1 MGNIMQKIAFKAEY
15 LSICAPCV
23 ASEETRYYLKG
34 ISLSGWIA
42 AATDGHVLILARL
55 DSDPESVAIKP
66 TEFKPEPIILPL
78 SKDLLKHCREA
89 RKDHGT
95 RYVVVSRGEGL
106 KVTIRIVVANCGQA
120 AIEAAASGAAVY
132 TWETQLI
139 DGTFPDY
146 RHVLPRAETIPA
158 VAPAFNLSLLDKFS
172 IAAGSG
178 GARIVPTAANKP
190 AAVTFS
196 RSDVF
201 GVIMPM
207 RNDDHASPASPPAW
221 LA

>member
-1 MGNIMQKIAFKAEY
+1 MGNVMKIAFKAEY

-23 ASEETRYYLKG
+23 SDEKTRYYLQG
-34 ISLSGWIA
+34 VSLSGWIA
-42 AATDGHVLILARL
+42 AATDGHVMILARL
-55 DSDPESVAIKP
+55 DSDPESVALEP
-66 TEFKPEPIILPL
+66 EGCAPEPIILPL
-78 SKDLLKHCREA
+78 SKDLLRHCREA

-106 KVTIRIVVANCGQA
+106 KTTIRIVVANCGQA
-120 AIEAAASGAAVY
+120 AIDAAASGAAAY

-139 DGTFPDY
+139 DGVFPDY
-146 RHVLPRAETIPA
+146 RAVLPRSETIPP

-178 GARIVPTAANKP
+178 GARIVPTSADKP

-196 RSDVF
+196 RPDVF

-207 RNDDHASPASPPAW
+207 RNDDHEAPASPPAW

>member
-1 MGNIMQKIAFKAEY
+1 MGNIMQKIAFRAEY

-23 ASEETRYYLKG
+23 SDEKTRYYLQG
-34 ISLSGWIA
+34 VSLSGWIA
-42 AATDGHVLILARL
+42 AATDGHVMILARL
-55 DSDPESVAIKP
+55 DSDPESVAIEP
-66 TEFKPEPIILPL
+66 AGSKPEPIILPV
-78 SKDLLKHCREA
+78 SKDLLKHCRET

-106 KVTIRIVVANCGQA
+106 KVAIRIVVSRSGKA
-120 AIEAAASGAAVY
+120 AIDAADSGAAVY

-146 RHVLPRAETIPA
+146 RAVLPRAETIPA
-158 VAPAFNLSLLDKFS
+158 VAPAFNLALLDKFS

-178 GARIVPTAANKP
+178 GARIVPTAADKP
-190 AAVTFS
+190 AVVTFS

-201 GVIMPM
+201 GVIMPT
-207 RNDDHASPASPPAW
+207 RSDDYGTPASPPAW

>member
-1 MGNIMQKIAFKAEY
+1 MGNIMQKIAFRAEY

-23 ASEETRYYLKG
+23 SDEKTRYYLQG

-42 AATDGHVLILARL
+42 AATDGHVMILARL
-55 DSDPESVAIKP
+55 DSDPESVAIEP
-66 TEFKPEPIILPL
+66 AGSKPEPIIFPL
-78 SKDLLKHCREA
+78 SKDLLRHCRES

-106 KVTIRIVVANCGQA
+106 ETTIRIVVANSGQA
-120 AIEAAASGAAVY
+120 AIAAADLGFAAY

-139 DGTFPDY
+139 DGVFPDY
-146 RHVLPRAETIPA
+146 RAVLPRAETIPA
-158 VAPAFNLSLLDKFS
+158 VAPAFNLALLDKFS
-172 IAAGSG
+172 IAAGSS
-178 GARIVPTAANKP
+178 GARIVPTAEDKP
-190 AAVTFS
+190 AAVTFA

-207 RNDDHASPASPPAW
+207 RDDNHSAPASPPAW